1 MSLENVIAVARRELG
16 NTELPAGSN
25 RTKYGAAYGMDGQ
38 PWCVI
43 FLWWCF
49 HMAGEGDAFYGGGKT
64 ASCGELL
71 RWARG
76 GGLTVPA
83 NEVQPGDIVIL
94 DFSGTGDTQHCG
106 IVVGALSD
114 PGTRDNALIYIY
126 TIEGNTTPGAEGSQD
141 NGGSVASK
149 VRYPRQ
155 IVGVIR
161 PQYKEEAMPEVKDY
175 KGHWAEDALDW
186 AYDKGFINGYED
198 GTTRPDAACTRAELV
213 TILRRYDDY
222 RFGGTEK

>member
-1 MSLENVIAVARRELG
+1 MSLENVIAVARGELG

-25 RTKYGAAYGMDGQ
+25 RTKYGAAYGLDGQ
-38 PWCVI
+38 PWCVM
-43 FLWWCF
+43 FLWWVF
-49 HMAGEGDAFYGGGKT
+49 RMAGEGDAFYGGGKT

-76 GGLTVPA
+76 GGLTVPV

-106 IVVGALSD
+106 LVVDTFTGIWF
-114 PGTRDNALIYIY
+114 R

-141 NGGSVASK
+141 NGGSVALK
-149 VRYPRQ
+149 TRYLWQ
-155 IVGVIR
+155 IVGAIR
-161 PQYKEEAMPEVKDY
+161 PRYKEETMPEMKDY

-186 AYDKGFINGYED
+186 AYEKGFINGYED
-198 GTTRPDAACTRAELV
+198 GTTRPDAALTRAELV